1 MLIMP
6 LFGNVFYESGRLKSL
21 PGKGTGKFPGLAD
34 VAACIAAPVGFPLVL
49 GSVLEGGSP
58 RPAFVTVMPSPGYLA
73 SGCYGRDKDGP
84 YRDKRQITVGAA
96 VCFQLRRT
104 RGLPESAPHAGR
116 RGRGS
121 LPGLCRV
128 GATAASAAGARTR
141 LAEVLTRSA
150 GRSTFMETFP
160 TLRRS
165 HTKRTGLVPPSPGRT
180 SARWLPDGAAQG
192 LESPS
197 CGKTMIC
204 GRTGTTGLPPLRH
217 PGVLVFLSPPEVL
230 GVSGTGR
237 YLTVGR

>member
-1 MLIMP
+1 MH
-6 LFGNVFYESGRLKSL
+6 R
-21 PGKGTGKFPGLAD
+21 GTGRVLTRAG
-34 VAACIAAPVGFPLVL
+34 VGA
-49 GSVLEGGSP
+49 EGGSP
-58 RPAFVTVMPSPGYLA
+58 RPAFVTVTPSPGYLA
-73 SGCYGRDKDGP
+73 SGCYGRDKDGS

-104 RGLPESAPHAGR
+104 RGTSGERAACWPPR
-116 RGRGS
+116 
-121 LPGLCRV
+121 PGEPARLCRV
-128 GATAASAAGARTR
+128 GATAASAAGARTGP
-141 LAEVLTRSA
+141 AEVLTRSA

-204 GRTGTTGLPPLRH
+204 GRTGTTGLPPLRP
-217 PGVLVFLSPPEVL
+217 PGVLVFLSPPGVL